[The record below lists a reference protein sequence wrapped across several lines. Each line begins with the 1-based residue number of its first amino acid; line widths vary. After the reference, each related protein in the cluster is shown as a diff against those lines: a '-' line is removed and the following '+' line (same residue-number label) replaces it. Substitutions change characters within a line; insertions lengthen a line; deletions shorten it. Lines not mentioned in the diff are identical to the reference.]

1 MIMVELIVTIFA
13 GLGFCASV
21 HFVIGLIEK
30 LDKNAKKEIEQ
41 TDDKHYWYIV
51 CSFKNGNGSMFI
63 STFTEIFNI
72 KEVEDEIKKDI
83 HCESKVIIN
92 NFIEVTKEFYEANY
106 GKLKDK

>member
-1 MIMVELIVTIFA
+1 MIELIVTIFA

-21 HFVIGLIEK
+21 HFVIGLIGK
-30 LDKNAKKEIEQ
+30 LDKNAKKEIEP

-51 CSFKNGNGSMFI
+51 YSFKNGNGSMFI

-83 HCESKVIIN
+83 PYESKVIIS
-92 NFIEVTKEFYEANY
+92 NFIEVSKAFFEANY
-106 GKLKDK
+106 GKLKNK

>member
-1 MIMVELIVTIFA
+1 MVELIVTIFA

-21 HFVIGLIEK
+21 HFVIGLIGK
-30 LDKNAKKEIEQ
+30 LDKNAKKEIEP

-51 CSFKNGNGSMFI
+51 YSFKNGNGSMFI

-72 KEVEDEIKKDI
+72 KELRDEIKKDI
-83 HCESKVIIN
+83 PYESNVIIN